1 MKKTIVTL
9 TCMLITLLA
18 FAQAGSN
25 GRKQGGTSTESV
37 AVTGTIV
44 TMTTEDAAAASYQPI
59 KTLVVREAASN
70 SSRRYVLN
78 GPGRVVNKAGEV
90 VQTAIKPGTRVSV
103 YYVTRAICVPS
114 ITWSSNS
121 GRTRRTRHVFVPL
134 ETRQNGSSCAL

>member
-70 SSRRYVLN
+70 SSRRHVLN

-103 YYVTRAICVPS
+103 YYVST
-114 ITWSSNS
+114 
-121 GRTRRTRHVFVPL
+121 GDLRTVDHVVV
-134 ETRQNGSSCAL
+134 E